1 MSLPHILPAPT
12 QTFQDPPSYRG
23 AATHNFSLQSIPKP
37 GPPIYG
43 SRKGW
48 IPRCLEDFG
57 DGGAFPEIPV
67 AQYPM
72 NMGRKSIGSNS
83 NRSIIP
89 LQMDKEGHIKY
100 DAVVYQGQRK
110 DKVSYSILCRFVIY
124 LILYSTDKPNYLLYL
139 VCITAIL

>member
-1 MSLPHILPAPT
+1 MSLPNILPAPT
-12 QTFQDPPSYRG
+12 QTFQEPHSYRG
-23 AATHNFSLQSIPKP
+23 AATHNYSLQAITKP

-48 IPRCLEDFG
+48 IPRSLEDFG

-72 NMGRKSIGSNS
+72 NMGRKPIGDN

-89 LQMDKEGHIKY
+89 MQIDKEGHIKY
-100 DAVVYQGQRK
+100 DAVVLQGQRK
-110 DKVSYSILCRFVIY
+110 EKVS
-124 LILYSTDKPNYLLYL
+124 
-139 VCITAIL
+139 

>member
-1 MSLPHILPAPT
+1 MSLPNILPPPT
-12 QTFQDPPSYRG
+12 QTFQEPPTYRG
-23 AATHNFSLQSIPKP
+23 AATHNFSIQTTSKL
-37 GPPIYG
+37 GPPVYG

-72 NMGRKSIGSNS
+72 NMGRKPIGAN

-89 LQMDKEGHIKY
+89 MQMDKEGHIKY
-100 DAVVYQGQRK
+100 DAVVLQGQRK
-110 DKVSYSILCRFVIY
+110 DKVSCYSYHRSGREQIY
-124 LILYSTDKPNYLLYL
+124 LYCRLWFGPINRGIY
-139 VCITAIL
+139 

>member
-1 MSLPHILPAPT
+1 MEVLLYFQISSMSLPNVLPAPV
-12 QTFQDPPSYRG
+12 QTFQDPPSYRS
-23 AATHNFSLQSIPKP
+23 NSRSLQPVAKQ

-72 NMGRKSIGSNS
+72 NMGRKGPGSN
-83 NRSIIP
+83 NRSLIP
-89 LQMDKEGHIKY
+89 LQMDKDGRIKY

-110 DKVSYSILCRFVIY
+110 DKV
-124 LILYSTDKPNYLLYL
+124 
-139 VCITAIL
+139 